1 MNLPEFLIIVNPAV
15 SFQMCVEVER
25 KFLCSD
31 DILKT
36 IKEVGGMC
44 TVYLPHCHT
53 WIHLDFS

>member
-1 MNLPEFLIIVNPAV
+1 MNLPEFLIIVVNPAV

-36 IKEVGGMC
+36 IQEFGGMC
-44 TVYLPHCHT
+44 PLYLPHYLT
-53 WIHLDFS
+53 WMHLDF